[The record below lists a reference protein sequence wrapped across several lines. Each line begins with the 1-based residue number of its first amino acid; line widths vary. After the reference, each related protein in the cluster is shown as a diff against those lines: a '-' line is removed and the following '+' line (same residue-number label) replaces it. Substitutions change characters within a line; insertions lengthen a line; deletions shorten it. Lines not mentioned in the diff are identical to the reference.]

1 MKSEREIQIPYAN
14 TYIWEKK
21 KKSPDEPSCRA
32 GVKMQTKRMG
42 LRTQGRR
49 GNLGR
54 SSIDIYTLPNVK

>member
-1 MKSEREIQIPYAN
+1 MGK
-14 TYIWEKK
+14 KK

-32 GVKMQTKRMG
+32 GVKMQTKRMD